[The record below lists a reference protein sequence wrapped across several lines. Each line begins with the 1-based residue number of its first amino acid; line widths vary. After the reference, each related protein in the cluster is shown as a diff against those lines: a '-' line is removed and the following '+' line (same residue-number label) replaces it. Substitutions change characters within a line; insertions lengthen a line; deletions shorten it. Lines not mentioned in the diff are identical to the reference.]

1 VYKIAQVRQLQPGK
15 CSIFYCRQQDT
26 VEELAKLLRYRFF
39 HSISARKE
47 ETIVSWIENGGFC
60 TATRALG
67 TGIDFPGIVYIVY
80 IRVLYR
86 IIDFA

>member
-1 VYKIAQVRQLQPGK
+1 M
-15 CSIFYCRQQDT
+15 
-26 VEELAKLLRYRFF
+26 
-39 HSISARKE
+39 
-47 ETIVSWIENGGFC
+47 ENRGFC
-60 TATRALG
+60 AATGALG